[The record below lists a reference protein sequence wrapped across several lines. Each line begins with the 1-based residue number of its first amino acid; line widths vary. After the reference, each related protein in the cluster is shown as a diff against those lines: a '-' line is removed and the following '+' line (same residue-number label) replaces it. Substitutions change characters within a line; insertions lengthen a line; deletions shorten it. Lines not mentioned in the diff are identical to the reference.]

1 MEICMTVTMDV
12 QYCPMSDALRE
23 FVPFTFFR
31 YLLSVRAN
39 LLSLRKSLLGL
50 RTNLPSLRKSLL
62 GLRTNLPSLRKSL
75 LGLRTN
81 LLSLRTCKFQKICNR
96 FNINS

>member
-1 MEICMTVTMDV
+1 MTVTIDV

-39 LLSLRKSLLGL
+39 LLSLRKSLLSL

-62 GLRTNLPSLRKSL
+62 GLRTS
-75 LGLRTN
+75 
-81 LLSLRTCKFQKICNR
+81 LLSLRTCKFQKYAIDLM
-96 FNINS
+96 